1 MKKNKMVTIN
11 LIALLFLLKV
21 TIVLTGLVEK
31 IIKATVILSIPSK
44 ILGVVVGNL
53 NEEHE
58 EVTSYIKRVNE
69 EIARNNEELKRYL

>member
-1 MKKNKMVTIN
+1 MLGFIFGAISV
-11 LIALLFLLKV
+11 
-21 TIVLTGLVEK
+21 GL
-31 IIKATVILSIPSK
+31 
-44 ILGVVVGNL
+44 LGVVVGNL